1 MGRYIFKRLV
11 YIIPTFL
18 MLTLLVYAILAL
30 SPSDPV
36 ALILGPTATEAQYEQ
51 LREEMG
57 FNNNIL
63 VRYVRYMSQLAK
75 GDMGISWISQTS
87 VMKEFSARLPNTLI
101 LTGWALILTIIIGIP
116 LGVLAAVYQNRMVDR
131 VTMIFAMLIIALPS
145 FFLGLL
151 AQLLFCLR
159 LGWLPVTGAATW
171 KHFILPSF
179 ILAASRIAG
188 QIRMTRSSMLDVISQ
203 DYIRTANAKGASRVR
218 VIFYH
223 ALRNGL
229 LPVITN
235 IGNNV
240 GGIVAGAV
248 TVETIFAVPGI
259 GSMLVTSVRTSD
271 IPSVM
276 GPIIFISLLV
286 CTINLLVDIL
296 YAVIDP
302 RIRQQYA
309 KRRRAG

>member
-1 MGRYIFKRLV
+1 MRTVLRYIGKRLLQ
-11 YIIPTFL
+11 IIPTFL
-18 MLTLLVYAILAL
+18 LLTLLVYVILAL

-36 ALILGPTATEAQYEQ
+36 AVILGGQGTEEQIMEVREQ
-51 LREEMG
+51 LG
-57 FNNNIL
+57 LNDSIP
-63 VRYVRYMSQLAK
+63 VRYVKYMWNLLH
-75 GDMGISWISQTS
+75 GEMGISWVSQNP
-87 VMKEFSARLPNTLI
+87 VYKEFSQRLPNTLI
-101 LTGWALILTIIIGIP
+101 LTGMALALTIVIGIP
-116 LGVLAAVYQNRMVDR
+116 LGVYAAVRQNTAGDQI
-131 VTMIFAMLIIALPS
+131 TMIFAMLIISLPA

-151 AQLLFCLR
+151 AQIFFCLKLR
-159 LGWLPVTGAATW
+159 WLPVTGADTFR
-171 KHFILPSF
+171 HFILPSI

-188 QIRMTRSSMLDVISQ
+188 QIRMTRSSMLDVIGQ
-203 DYIRTANAKGASRVR
+203 DYIRTANAKGASKIR

-259 GSMLVTSVRTSD
+259 GSMLVSAVRTSD
-271 IPSVM
+271 IPAVM

-286 CTINLLVDIL
+286 CVINLLVDLL
-296 YAVIDP
+296 YALIDP
-302 RIRQQYA
+302 RVKLQYT
-309 KRRRAG
+309 K